1 MSIKKKCKKIILI
14 AGVAAMAAVPQF
26 AFADCSQ
33 AAGNGTG
40 NVAAAVKTAVVKS
53 VNYSA
58 CRNVGSFCKSGWKGS
73 YGIWYP
79 GCYNYSGYWNCGN
92 SCSPDDQNGTGN
104 ADQNGSDTSDGTG
117 SNGCGTSDCINSGSG
132 AGGCTGTDSNCG
144 NAGNCGD
151 SNDSCTDNGTCGDNT
166 GNGNTGDAGNT
177 GTGSDTGDSANNG
190 TTGSGS
196 DSGINGGTG
205 SDTGDSANNGTTGSG
220 SDTTINGG
228 SNSNSGSQDSTASSY
243 ASQVADIVN
252 QERAANGLSSLSY
265 DSSLARLAQLKAEDM
280 AKNNYFSHQSPTY
293 GSAFDMMKT
302 YGVSYRS
309 AGENIARGQKTPSA
323 VMDSWMNSSGHK
335 ANILSSSY
343 SAIGVGSA
351 VDSSGRACWVQMFKG

>member
-14 AGVAAMAAVPQF
+14 AGVAAMATVPQF
-26 AFADCSQ
+26 AFANCSQ
-33 AAGNGTG
+33 AAGNGTWNAG
-40 NVAAAVKTAVVKS
+40 TAVKTAVVKS
-53 VNYSA
+53 VHYSA
-58 CRNVGSFCKSGWKGS
+58 CRNVGNFCKSGWMGS

-79 GCYNYSGYWNCGN
+79 GCHNYGGYWNCGN
-92 SCSPDDQNGTGN
+92 SCSPDDANGTGN
-104 ADQNGSDTSDGTG
+104 ADQNGSG
-117 SNGCGTSDCINSGSG
+117 SSGGADENGCGASDCINSGNG
-132 AGGCTGTDSNCG
+132 ADGCAGTDSNCG
-144 NAGNCGD
+144 NTGNCGNG
-151 SNDSCTDNGTCGDNT
+151 NDSCADNGACGDNV
-166 GNGNTGDAGNT
+166 GAGNTDSAGNT
-177 GTGSDTGDSANNG
+177 GS
-190 TTGSGS
+190 GSGS
-196 DSGINGGTG
+196 DS
-205 SDTGDSANNGTTGSG
+205 S
-220 SDTTINGG
+220 INGG
-228 SNSNSGSQDSTASSY
+228 SNSNAGSQDSTTSSY

-252 QERAANGLSSLSY
+252 QERDANGLSSLSY

-309 AGENIARGQKTPSA
+309 AGENIARGQKTPAA

-343 SAIGVGSA
+343 SSIGVGYA